1 MRRIFYSRFGGPEFC
16 SLNTRPFPSLAPDR
30 SGSGWPSCGV
40 NPIDFKTRSGL
51 GFVSQTLGQRFHLC
65 PVMMSAAWW
74 TP

>member
-1 MRRIFYSRFGGPEFC
+1 MRRIFYSRFGGPRFC
-16 SLNTRPFPSLAPDR
+16 SLNTRPFPSGPGQIRVRVA
-30 SGSGWPSCGV
+30 GCGV

-51 GFVSQTLGQRFHLC
+51 VLCPKPSASVFILC